1 MPVAVGDLEIPLSV
15 SGLDVTIEQGSGV
28 LPVLQGVDLEVAAGQ
43 IVGLVGESGS
53 GKSVFC
59 LASMGLLPE
68 RWHTAGTIAV
78 NGRVITGPDKRAIED
93 ARGREAAMIFQDAS
107 ASLNPIAKIGGQLVE
122 TIRRLRG
129 TGTREATEI
138 ALELLEHVGIP
149 EPRRRFNEYPFQLSG
164 GQNQR
169 VLIALALAGRPRL
182 LFADEPTTALDVTV
196 QAQILEL
203 IGRLRDETNM
213 GVVFVSH
220 DLGVIANICDEIAVM
235 YAGRI
240 IEYGPTDAILH
251 EATHPYTQGLV
262 KSMPTKRGGRLY
274 SIGGRVPQPGE
285 RPAGCAFAP
294 RCPRKLDRCV
304 KDLPI
309 LLEGD
314 IGRTLR
320 ACHNPVAAAIEMA
333 AEHDAAPVARFP
345 EEETLLQLAG
355 ATCDYRISAGG
366 SIFGG
371 HRLFRAVDRIDLSV
385 SAGEAVALIGESGSG
400 KSTVAKLC
408 LGVET
413 SSQGAVMFDG
423 RPVPPIGSAEHRAFT
438 RHVQLVPQSPF
449 LATDPR
455 MRIGEQIR
463 EPLDI
468 HRKGSAVERAVR
480 VEELMETVGLSGYL
494 AQRFPHEV
502 SGGQLQRVV
511 IARALALEPRLLI
524 CDEPTSALD
533 VSVQGQIIELLK
545 TLRSE
550 RRLSLLFITHD
561 LRIIRSLCDRVAVMN
576 AGQIV
581 EYANIEDVF
590 ERPSHPYT
598 RDLLAAAPDFTT
610 LTEPT
615 VENLS
620 EPVS

>member
-1 MPVAVGDLEIPLSV
+1 MAEADPAKPLSV
-15 SGLDVTIEQGSGV
+15 SGLSVTIEQAGGG
-28 LPVLQGVDLEVAAGQ
+28 LPILQDVDLEVAVGQ

-68 RWHTAGTIAV
+68 RWSTDGTIAID
-78 NGRVITGPDKRAIED
+78 GRTVADSDKRLMERV
-93 ARGREAAMIFQDAS
+93 RGREAAMIFQDAG
-107 ASLNPIAKIGGQLVE
+107 ASLNPIATVGSQLAE
-122 TIRRLRG
+122 TVRRLRG
-129 TGTREATEI
+129 VGNAEATEI
-138 ALELLEHVGIP
+138 ALELLQHVGIP
-149 EPRRRFNEYPFQLSG
+149 EPQRRFHEYPFQLSG

-169 VLIALALAGRPRL
+169 IMIALALAGRPRL

-196 QAQILEL
+196 QKQILEL
-203 IGRLRDETNM
+203 ISRLRGETNM

-220 DLGVIANICDEIAVM
+220 DLGVIANICDNVAVM

-240 IEYGPTDAILH
+240 VEYGTTEAILRG
-251 EATHPYTQGLV
+251 AVHPYTQGLI

-285 RPAGCAFAP
+285 TPTGCAFAP
-294 RCPRKLDRCV
+294 RCPRRLV
-304 KDLPI
+304 KCLEERPVLSAADVGQT
-309 LLEGD
+309 LL
-314 IGRTLR
+314 
-320 ACHNPVAAAIEMA
+320 ACHNPAETAVETAIEP
-333 AEHDAAPVARFP
+333 DATPIARARDR
-345 EEETLLQLAG
+345 EALLHLAG

-371 HRLFRAVDRIDLSV
+371 HARFRAVDQVDLDV
-385 SAGEAVALIGESGSG
+385 GAGDAVALIGESGSG

-408 LGVET
+408 LGVEA
-413 SSQGAVMFDG
+413 SSQGAVEFDG
-423 RPVPPIGSAEHRAFT
+423 TPVPPIGSAEHRSFA

-455 MRIGEQIR
+455 MRIGDQIR

-468 HRKGSAVERAVR
+468 HREGSASERNAR
-480 VEELMETVGLSGYL
+480 VEALMETVGLPGDL
-494 AQRFPHEV
+494 ARRFPHEV

-550 RRLSLLFITHD
+550 RGLALLFITHD
-561 LRIIRSLCDRVAVMN
+561 LRIIRSLCDRVAVMHT
-576 AGQIV
+576 GQIV
-581 EYANIEDVF
+581 EYADIDDVF
-590 ERPSHPYT
+590 ERPRHAYT
-598 RDLLAAAPDFTT
+598 RDLLAAAPDLTA
-610 LTEPT
+610 LTEPAA
-615 VENLS
+615 
-620 EPVS
+620 EPVSELVS